1 MSVTEKQTTYKCIF
15 YKGLRMM
22 NILGNSRLFV
32 RLRLKVMQ
40 KVLSALKLAE
50 GGISVIDRFM
60 AKKPPYSVGLQEDTN
75 NKQKNT

>member
-1 MSVTEKQTTYKCIF
+1 
-15 YKGLRMM
+15 
-22 NILGNSRLFV
+22 
-32 RLRLKVMQ
+32 MQ

-60 AKKPPYSVGLQEDTN
+60 AKKPPYSDGLQEDTN